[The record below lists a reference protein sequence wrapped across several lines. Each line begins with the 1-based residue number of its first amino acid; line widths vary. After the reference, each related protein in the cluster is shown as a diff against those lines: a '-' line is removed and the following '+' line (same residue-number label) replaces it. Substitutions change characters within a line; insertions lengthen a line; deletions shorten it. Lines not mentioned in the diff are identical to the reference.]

1 MIKSKG
7 IVLLLCCFLGSVGWA
22 QDEEGGAAEDPAAAS
37 AAKKEEAGAPAESQ
51 QNVKIKPMYDNNKS
65 GVIGAPIEYQPRKAK
80 TQTQEALI
88 ATDGAA
94 MYKRPNFDSPVIGYL
109 NARKKVIAT
118 RKMYHGEGG
127 FGAFYKI
134 SANKKI
140 GYVADTDLIVNIPQS
155 KSSRNAK
162 KQEEPKT
169 VEREER
175 QSEKEREPIYFTRY
189 LGLTFGRL
197 SFTERV
203 ASSVYTSDEYMYGLK
218 FTGPDVLFDSAPPM
232 DVNLAFHS
240 GAPSL
245 YEKIGAKGASGYFLL
260 ADAVL
265 LLPFNEW
272 DHYLINYGI
281 GVMFAYTNFKV
292 PINGQTVDS
301 SNQRFGLVLDLG
313 GAYRFSR
320 YAARF
325 DMKYYYEKTSYLGYW
340 AGIQM
345 EY

>member
-1 MIKSKG
+1 MNQFNWALIC
-7 IVLLLCCFLGSVGWA
+7 IFLFMSSVSW
-22 QDEEGGAAEDPAAAS
+22 AEDGEVPSVDAPAAAS
-37 AAKKEEAGAPAESQ
+37 TKKEETGGAEEAP
-51 QNVKIKPMYDNNKS
+51 QNVKIKPMYDNNKA
-65 GVIGAPIEYQPRKAK
+65 GVIGAPIEYQPRKPK

-109 NARKKVIAT
+109 NARKKVLAT

-134 SANKKI
+134 SVNKKI

-155 KSSRNAK
+155 KTARAAK
-162 KQEEPKT
+162 KQDESAMAA
-169 VEREER
+169 EREEQ
-175 QSEKEREPIYFTRY
+175 QSDKEREPIYFTRY

-203 ASSVYTSDEYMYGLK
+203 AGSVYTSNEYMYGLK
-218 FTGPDVLFDSAPPM
+218 FTGPDILFDSAPPL
-232 DVNLAFHS
+232 DINLAVHS

-245 YEKIGAKGASGYFLL
+245 YEKIGAKGASGYFLMS
-260 ADAVL
+260 DAVL
-265 LLPFNEW
+265 LLPFNEGT
-272 DHYLINYGI
+272 HYLINYGI
-281 GVMFAYTNFKV
+281 GVMFAYTSFKV

-301 SNQRFGLVLDLG
+301 SDQRFGLVFDLG